1 MNAILRSSSGQA
13 LLEFAICFPLMLAA
27 AAGTLLLFRTE
38 WNRARCAHEAFLSA
52 HQALRS
58 EAGSVQSARNFLK
71 GTQIEKTDLGVI
83 ARAVCGSAME
93 EVQLPDLEHAQW

>member
-1 MNAILRSSSGQA
+1 MLRSNSGQA
-13 LLEFAICFPLMLAA
+13 LLEFAICLPLMIAA
-27 AAGTLLLFRTE
+27 AAGTFLLFKTE

-58 EAGSVQSARNFLK
+58 EASFTQSARRFLK
-71 GTQIEKTDLGVI
+71 GTQIEKTDLGIV
-83 ARAVCGSAME
+83 ARASCGSAIE